1 MITVKNFIAAATF
14 AIFAGCAA
22 APAPS
27 TYLAPEGEEYAT
39 SVIMPYDYD
48 TSWSKLVRAASQ
60 TFFAIEN
67 FEKDS
72 GLMTLSFGS
81 ENVIANIDC
90 GTMNGQNYTS
100 FWKSR
105 TGNADVDIS
114 GKMNL
119 LVQPEG
125 EDQTRV
131 SVSARYIVNMSASG
145 QIYNYFTGGMMY
157 FSDSLS
163 MSFDSNS
170 TGSDTTSNP
179 SAGTSA
185 VRTCAPTGNIEQTV
199 IDAIRNA

>member
-1 MITVKNFIAAATF
+1 MFKKLTTIATF
-14 AIFAGCAA
+14 AILTGCAA
-22 APAPS
+22 APSS
-27 TYLAPEGEEYAT
+27 TYIPPTGEEYAT
-39 SVIMPYDYD
+39 SVVMPYDYN

-100 FWKSR
+100 FWMSR
-105 TGNADVDIS
+105 TGNSDIDIS

-131 SVSARYIVNMSASG
+131 SVSARYIVNMSSSG
-145 QIYNYFTGGMMY
+145 QTYNYFTGGMVY

-170 TGSDTTSNP
+170 TGSDMTSNP

-199 IDAIRNA
+199 IDAIKSA